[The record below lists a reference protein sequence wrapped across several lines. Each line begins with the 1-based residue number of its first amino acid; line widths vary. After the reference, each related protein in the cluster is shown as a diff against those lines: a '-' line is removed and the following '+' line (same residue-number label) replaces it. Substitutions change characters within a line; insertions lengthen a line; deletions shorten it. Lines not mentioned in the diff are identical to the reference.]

1 LFTAKKTTETQ
12 VKEKPNMGTTWH
24 KSLSI
29 GVPLIDMQHKQLL
42 DQMDLLLEALN
53 TQQDAKQITNIMAF
67 LDMYVNNHFGYEEQC
82 MHIKQCPAAG
92 QNKVA
97 HEYFQ
102 MRLKM
107 IRETLEQKKTSK
119 TIATQVLEE
128 LLSWFV
134 HHIRTTDMK
143 LGGCK

>member
-1 LFTAKKTTETQ
+1 LFTAKKAETQ
-12 VKEKPNMGTTWH
+12 IKEEPNMETTWH